1 MRSALLALLSVVLA
15 GCAAAPPAPSASHL
29 FRDSLFAPPT
39 QRIAAA
45 DVFAVNDDMRRYLHG
60 EIGDLLAAK
69 GRPKGLY
76 EALYSR
82 SRLKIDYD
90 AALTRNAAQTF
101 EARSG
106 NCLSLAIMTAA
117 LAKELGL
124 TVRYQG
130 VHAEELWT
138 RSSGIYFSSRHV
150 NVTLGRRHTDPKY
163 HFEEQNLLTID
174 FQPVGVLQRQT
185 AWSIPESTVVAMY
198 MNNRAAEVLAR
209 GEWTDAY
216 WWARA
221 AIEQDPGFMGAV
233 NTLGVIYRRLGHLAE
248 AEGVLRHVIAQEP
261 ANTHALSNLALVL
274 ADRGRAD
281 EAEAMRA
288 RVAALQPQAPFHF
301 FERGVAAMRRGDYA
315 AAREDF
321 AREVER
327 DPGYH
332 EFRYWLA
339 AAYVGLGDY
348 KRAGEHLRVALE
360 KSPGR
365 SEHDIYAAKLAL
377 INGRAASGLKN

>member
-15 GCAAAPPAPSASHL
+15 GCAAAPVAPPASHL
-29 FRDSLFAPPT
+29 FRDSLFPPAT
-39 QRIAAA
+39 ERIAAA
-45 DVFAVNDDMRRYLHG
+45 DVFALNDEMRRYVHV

-69 GRPKGLY
+69 GRSQGLY

-82 SRLKIDYD
+82 KRLKIDYD

-174 FQPVGVLQRQT
+174 FQPVGLLQKQT
-185 AWSIPESTVVAMY
+185 AWSIPETTVVAMY
-198 MNNRAAEVLAR
+198 MNNRAAEVLSQ
-209 GEWTDAY
+209 GHWNDAY

-221 AIEQDPGFMGAV
+221 AIEQDPGFMGAA
-233 NTLGVIYRRLGHLAE
+233 NTLGVIYRRLGHLAD
-248 AEGVLRHVIAQEP
+248 AEKVLLHVLAQEP

-274 ADRGRAD
+274 ADQGRV
-281 EAEAMRA
+281 AEADAMA
-288 RVAALQPQAPFHF
+288 KRVQALQPLPPFHY
-301 FERGVAAMRRGDYA
+301 FERGVASMRRGDFV
-315 AAREDF
+315 AARDDF
-321 AREVER
+321 RREVER

-339 AAYVGLGDY
+339 AAYVALGDY
-348 KRAGEHLRVALE
+348 RLASEHLRVAID

-377 INGRAASGLKN
+377 INGKAKN

>member
-1 MRSALLALLSVVLA
+1 MRFALALVSVVLA
-15 GCAAAPPAPSASHL
+15 GCAAAPVT
-29 FRDSLFAPPT
+29 PPT
-39 QRIAAA
+39 GPLFHDALFPPATERIAAA
-45 DVFAVNDDMRRYLHG
+45 DVFRVSDEMRRYLHE
-60 EIGDLLAAK
+60 EIGELLAAK
-69 GRPKGLY
+69 GRSKGLY

-82 SRLKIDYD
+82 ERLKIDYD
-90 AALTRNAAQTF
+90 AALTRNAAETF
-101 EARSG
+101 AARSG

-124 TVRYQG
+124 TVNYQG

-174 FQPVGVLQRQT
+174 FQPVGLLQKQT
-185 AWSIPESTVVAMY
+185 AWPIAESTVIAMY
-198 MNNRAAEVLAR
+198 MNNRAAEVLSR
-209 GEWTDAY
+209 GDWNDAY

-221 AIEQDPGFMGAV
+221 AIVQDPGFMGGI
-233 NTLGVIYRRLGHLAE
+233 NTLAVIYRRLGHFAE
-248 AEGVLRHVIAQEP
+248 AERALLHVLAQEP

-274 ADRGRAD
+274 ADQGRM
-281 EAEAMRA
+281 AESDAMTR
-288 RVAALQPQAPFHF
+288 RVQALQPQPPFFF
-301 FERGVAAMRRGDYA
+301 FERGVAAMRRGDYLS
-315 AAREDF
+315 ARDDF
-321 AREVER
+321 VREVER

-348 KRAGEHLRVALE
+348 KLASQHLRVAIE

-377 INGRAASGLKN
+377 INGKGSGSKN

>member
-15 GCAAAPPAPSASHL
+15 GCAAAPPAPSAGHL
-29 FRDSLFAPPT
+29 FRDSFFAPASE
-39 QRIAAA
+39 RIAAA
-45 DVFAVNDDMRRYLHG
+45 DVFAVNDGMRRYLQE
-60 EIGDLLAAK
+60 EIGELLAAR

-82 SRLKIDYD
+82 ARLKIDYD
-90 AALTRNAAQTF
+90 AAHTRNAAQTF
-101 EARSG
+101 QARSG

-117 LAKELGL
+117 FAKELGL
-124 TVRYQG
+124 TVRYQA

-150 NVTLGRRHTDPKY
+150 NVTLGKRLTDPKY
-163 HFEEQNLLTID
+163 RFSEQDLLTID
-174 FQPVGVLQRQT
+174 FQPVGLLQKQI
-185 AWSIPESTVVAMY
+185 AWPISEATVVAMY
-198 MNNRAAEVLAR
+198 MNNRAAEALSRA
-209 GEWTDAY
+209 EWNDAY

-221 AIEQDPGFMGAV
+221 AIEQDRGFMGAV
-233 NTLGVIYRRLGHLAE
+233 NTLGVIYRRRGHFADAE
-248 AEGVLRHVIAQEP
+248 RVLRHVLAQEP

-274 ADRGRAD
+274 ADQGRI
-281 EAEAMRA
+281 AEADAMTRQ
-288 RVAALQPQAPFHF
+288 VQALQPQAPFHV
-301 FERGVAAMRRGDYA
+301 FERGVAAMRRGDFA
-315 AAREDF
+315 AARDDF

-339 AAYVGLGDY
+339 AAYAGLGDY
-348 KRAGEHLRVALE
+348 RQASQHLRVAIE

-377 INGRAASGLKN
+377 ISSKANN